1 MVRLVVLDGYT
12 VNPGDNPWTPLAE
25 LGELSIYDRSDATQV
40 VARAAEADVV
50 LLNKTQLSGAL
61 LAQLPKL
68 RGISV
73 LATGVN
79 SVDLARATELGIVVC
94 NVPSYS
100 TATVAQHTIALLL
113 ELCHRTGLHDASVH
127 AGDWQ
132 RSPDFCYWKSP
143 LLELEGNGVKI
154 DAAHFASL
162 SREFEQKMLV
172 AMKEATRIAG
182 REFNLDSPKQ
192 LQRSEERRVGKEC
205 RSRWSPYH

>member
-143 LLELEGNGVKI
+143 LLELEGKTLGI
-154 DAAHFASL
+154 
-162 SREFEQKMLV
+162 
-172 AMKEATRIAG
+172 
-182 REFNLDSPKQ
+182 
-192 LQRSEERRVGKEC
+192 VG
-205 RSRWSPYH
+205 YG